1 MEAERLGFMGICI
14 TEHSG
19 PWDQHE
25 FRAFAAKHNQVLV
38 RAMEV
43 ETNMGHILAFGLDSY
58 QPGISDARVLRKTAD
73 SAGGFIIS
81 AHPFRGLH
89 STLPSRKPL
98 LYSNESHVP
107 TSVEEATLH
116 PVFGLVDA
124 VEVANGGTA
133 DAENRFAP
141 GCGPGIGNASYRR
154 ERCPLPSRGWPLHYR
169 LRGRGEQPGRVHER
183 PPGGAASILPSSPP
197 TTSRPKVPGC
207 PFPNPFR
214 RPEGRTRQG
223 PGQWAGWGWPRFRR
237 AVREGRWSL
246 GNTPST

>member
-1 MEAERLGFMGICI
+1 LARLFDMHVHTTRGSSDSNLSPEEMVLEAERLGFMGICI

-25 FRAFAAKHNQVLV
+25 FRSFAAKHNQVLV

-58 QPGISDARVLRKTAD
+58 QPGISDARVLRKAAD

-89 STLPSRKPL
+89 SSLPSRKPL
-98 LYSNESHVP
+98 LYSNEGEVP

-133 DAENRFAP
+133 DAENRFALDVAKEL
-141 GCGPGIGNASYRR
+141 GLRVTGGSDAHSLHGVGHCITVFDGEVNSQEEFMNA
-154 ERCPLPSRGWPLHYR
+154 
-169 LRGRGEQPGRVHER
+169 LRAGSFYPAVLS
-183 PPGGAASILPSSPP
+183 PNNKSSEG
-197 TTSRPKVPGC
+197 SWVPIPE
-207 PFPNPFR
+207 PF
-214 RPEGRTRQG
+214 
-223 PGQWAGWGWPRFRR
+223 
-237 AVREGRWSL
+237 S
-246 GNTPST
+246 